1 MYVYRQSAFLPH
13 DPRGAFERF
22 ADAHPTIFGRPFA
35 INGIGL
41 RYLDFHDRR
50 ADDGAYNA
58 TLWLVLAGLPIAPVR
73 CERVRVGEHRALL
86 PVERLP
92 LAAARLLR
100 TYALYAFVFVPLA
113 TAPVFA
119 LIAAAIHRLID
130 GGAFWLCALACFVW
144 GIAVVAGERRVMGPP
159 RQDRVRLR

>member
-1 MYVYRQSAFLPH
+1 MYRQSAFVSH

-22 ADAHPTIFGRPFA
+22 ADSHPAIFGRPWA

-50 ADDGAYNA
+50 LDDGTYDA
-58 TLWLVLAGLPIAPVR
+58 TLWIVFAGFPIAPVR
-73 CERVRVGEHRALL
+73 CERVRIGERRAVI

-92 LAAARLLR
+92 VGAARLLR
-100 TYALYAFVFVPLA
+100 TYALYTFLFVPLA

-119 LIAAAIHRLID
+119 LLAAAIHWKL
-130 GGAFWLCALACFVW
+130 GGAVFWPCALACLVW
-144 GIAVVAGERRVMGPP
+144 GIAVVAGERRLMGPP
-159 RQDRVRLR
+159 RA